1 MKSPRTP
8 KIDITLKKPFI
19 NVGTLKEMATDTSKT
34 KKQTEVMPYYSRVKA
49 AIKNIE
55 PIKEDPNTDSNLRQ
69 DQS

>member
-19 NVGTLKEMATDTSKT
+19 NVGTLKDLTSDTSKT
-34 KKQTEVMPYYSRVKA
+34 IKKPEVQPYYSRVKA

-55 PIKEDPNTDSNLRQ
+55 PINEDPNADTNLR
-69 DQS
+69 